1 MAGNTGIKNRSEYIQ
16 RLLKEDKKLKGK
28 DVLYGAYLQA
38 LEQLSKMTNA
48 IYEKNEGRLDK
59 KSHGDLV
66 NKYLEVA
73 ELGNIYKEKGTDKTR
88 VTVVDHMLK
97 VISKD
102 LKALNSMNK
111 ENPGLIDDA
120 FEMSRAVKVEPFS
133 DEIFRRKEKRLFHCQ
148 NRHCQG

>member
-38 LEQLSKMTNA
+38 LEQLAKMTNA
-48 IYEKNEGRLDK
+48 IYEENEGRLDK

-73 ELGNIYKEKGTDKTR
+73 ELGNIY
-88 VTVVDHMLK
+88 
-97 VISKD
+97 
-102 LKALNSMNK
+102 
-111 ENPGLIDDA
+111 
-120 FEMSRAVKVEPFS
+120 
-133 DEIFRRKEKRLFHCQ
+133 
-148 NRHCQG
+148 